1 MFLYTHAIFLI
12 LVSLNNCILKKKI
25 IETNWLYR
33 FCVLLKIRLTE
44 LLLEIDNIG
53 KLTDL
58 IELFNYFTKDE
69 T

>member
-12 LVSLNNCILKKKI
+12 LVSLNNCIFKKKI

-33 FCVLLKIRLTE
+33 CCVLLKIRLTE